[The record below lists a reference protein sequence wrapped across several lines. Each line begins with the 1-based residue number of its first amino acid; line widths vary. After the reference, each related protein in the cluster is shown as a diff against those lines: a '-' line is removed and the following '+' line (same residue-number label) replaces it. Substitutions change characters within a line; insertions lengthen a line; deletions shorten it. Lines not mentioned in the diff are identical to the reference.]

1 MAHNVRCW
9 LQAYLVL
16 RGRGKGDD
24 TATMAKPQAAKF
36 LTKAKTN
43 NSQHVTPSAGS
54 SKILDIPGLGGIND
68 PEIQVIIKLI
78 HRNRLISFNRLAL

>member
-1 MAHNVRCW
+1 

-54 SKILDIPGLGGIND
+54 SKILDIPGLAGIND
-68 PEIQVIIKLI
+68 PEIQVNQRKLTYTSDEFAGI
-78 HRNRLISFNRLAL
+78 V

>member
-1 MAHNVRCW
+1 MAAPLAAEWKRPHKSASVTSSLAHNDWCW

-43 NSQHVTPSAGS
+43 NSQHVTP
-54 SKILDIPGLGGIND
+54 
-68 PEIQVIIKLI
+68 
-78 HRNRLISFNRLAL
+78 